1 MKSCKKFNETAQT
14 VHIFIY
20 SIIPRKTPLWPLMC
34 SAYCSRQLLGE
45 DDDDVGDDDDD
56 DDGEDG
62 QLLGDDQKEISFP
75 LARRVTLI
83 LISLL
88 IAQWGFFGKQKL
100 FLFQSV
106 FSVTGK

>member
-1 MKSCKKFNETAQT
+1 
-14 VHIFIY
+14 
-20 SIIPRKTPLWPLMC
+20 MC

-45 DDDDVGDDDDD
+45 DDDDVGDDNDDDGDGDDD

-88 IAQWGFFGKQKL
+88 IAQWGFFGKQKF
-100 FLFQSV
+100 FLFILH
-106 FSVTGK
+106 KY

>member
-1 MKSCKKFNETAQT
+1 MANQNVSPEEFKSCKMCNLCI
-14 VHIFIY
+14 HIY
-20 SIIPRKTPLWPLMC
+20 SQIHTKT
-34 SAYCSRQLLGE
+34 
-45 DDDDVGDDDDD
+45 DTHDVGDDDGDNNHVYDD

-88 IAQWGFFGKQKL
+88 IAQWGFFGKRKL